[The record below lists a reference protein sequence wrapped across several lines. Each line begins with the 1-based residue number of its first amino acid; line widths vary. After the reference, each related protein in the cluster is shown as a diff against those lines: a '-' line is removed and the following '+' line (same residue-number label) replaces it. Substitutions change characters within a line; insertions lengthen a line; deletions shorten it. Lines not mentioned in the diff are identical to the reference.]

1 MATSTDIQYLGAVG
15 DPSAGND
22 DGQSYRTQIETFLAG
37 GTIGAGDAVAFDSSK
52 TDEQKVLYVIE
63 ATAAAGALVV
73 GIALNAAAAGEKVAV
88 VVAGFCNSANVATGV
103 AVGQPLYTTSTA
115 GRLGSAAGFLSTE
128 ITGIAPTEQSTAHGL
143 GVVPSLAFAVATEL
157 TGGAFDVVYG
167 THTATDVKFTVTNG
181 EKYRAVA
188 FGGGQGTPVAVALSA
203 ESSNSAQVFVI
214 KRF

>member
-115 GRLGSAAGFLSTE
+115 GRLGSASGFLSAE
-128 ITGIAPTEQSTAHGL
+128 ITGNAAEQSTAHGL

-157 TGGAFDVVYG
+157 TGGAFDVAYG
-167 THTATDVKFTVTNG
+167 THTATDVKFTVTSG

-203 ESSNSAQVFVI
+203 ESSNTAQVFVI